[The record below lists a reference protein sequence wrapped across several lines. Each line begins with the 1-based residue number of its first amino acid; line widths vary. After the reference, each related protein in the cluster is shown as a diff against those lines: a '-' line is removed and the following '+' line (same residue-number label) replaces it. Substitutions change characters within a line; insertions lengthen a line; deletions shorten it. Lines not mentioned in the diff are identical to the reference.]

1 MVEMVFVSAPWDRLM
16 LFIEVKIMNQCYDY
30 SCPYRDTYSGCCKIT
45 ACIMCRQNSIQP
57 LYTANLDSI
66 VFPQTIGNITFYSS
80 KALIKWVEDQQK
92 INKDTNYGIGNWC

>member
-1 MVEMVFVSAPWDRLM
+1 MS
-16 LFIEVKIMNQCYDY
+16 QCYDY
-30 SCPYRDTYSGCCKIT
+30 LCPYKDTYSGCCKIT

-80 KALIKWVEDQQK
+80 KELIKWVEDQQK